1 MFKQMRWALPV
12 LLLLAPYAGSPSLAK
27 PAPPAKPALWK
38 LADKDTTIYL
48 FGTIHVLPKALKWR
62 TPKFDKAAAGSS
74 ELVLEVADL
83 DDQAK
88 TAEIFVKAAQSP
100 GLPPITARI
109 PADRKDKLI
118 KLAEKSG
125 IPLAYMDQLETWA
138 VAIALSS
145 AGLKDLGLD
154 PDDGTESQL
163 QKLFKSGKKPI
174 SGLETTEEQLGFFDK
189 LPEAAQRTFLISLI
203 DDSSDMKTEFAAMI
217 GAWTKG
223 DEKAIALSFDDELK
237 LSPELMDTLLRKRNE
252 RWTAWIEK
260 RMEKPGTIMIAV
272 GAGHL
277 AGADSVQTM
286 LARKGFKAKRIQ

>member
-1 MFKQMRWALPV
+1 MKQLRRALPV
-12 LLLLAPYAGSPSLAK
+12 FFLLALFVGSPSLAK
-27 PAPPAKPALWK
+27 TMPSAKPALWK

-62 TPKFDKAAAGSS
+62 TLKFDKAAASS
-74 ELVLEVADL
+74 SALVLEVADL

-88 TAEIFVKAAQSP
+88 TAAIFVKAAQSP
-100 GLPPITARI
+100 GLPPILSRI
-109 PADRKDKLI
+109 PADRKDKLL

-125 IPLAYMDQLETWA
+125 ISVAYMDQLETWA

-145 AGLKDLGLD
+145 GGLKELGLD

-163 QKLFKSGKKPI
+163 QTLFKAGKKPI
-174 SGLETTEEQLGFFDK
+174 SGLETAEQQLGFFDT
-189 LPEAAQRTFLISLI
+189 LPEAAQRTFLVSLI
-203 DDSSDMKTEFAAMI
+203 DDSNDMKAEFAAMI
-217 GAWTKG
+217 ASWTKG

-252 RWTAWIEK
+252 RWTAWIAK

-277 AGADSVQTM
+277 AGADSVQAM
-286 LARKGFKAKRIQ
+286 LARKGLRAKRIQ